1 VLASVLGTIARVAA
15 RVSDEAVAQRLEER
29 QALLKGEER
38 LCLYQLLEEA
48 LISEKQLAGVAGLN

>member
-1 VLASVLGTIARVAA
+1 LLREHG
-15 RVSDEAVAQRLEER
+15 VSDEAVAQRLEER